1 MGKTYN
7 RIEGDKRKVGDII
20 TRSGPPALHNNY
32 PKVEEILERN
42 RPASCVP
49 RGESVNMR
57 PDRDFKAMGI
67 DKFDYGYVHQ
77 VEPIDPVEVRDI
89 EWIGALQARYPKS
102 GVRLPEKYPG
112 VSDDELA
119 QRYWRGE
126 LSKKPRTEYATRSA
140 KVLSVEDELTRVNG
154 PHEMEDAL
162 KKVAEYGKT
171 PPTKSKRRGGAC
183 TAM

>member
-7 RIEGDKRKVGDII
+7 RIEGNKRKVGDII

-67 DKFDYGYVHQ
+67 DQFDQGYVHQ
-77 VEPIDPVEVRDI
+77 VEPIHPVAVRDI
-89 EWIGALQARYPKS
+89 AWIGALQVRYPKP
-102 GVRLPEKYPG
+102 GLVLPEKYPD

-119 QRYWRGE
+119 QRYWRE
-126 LSKKPRTEYATRSA
+126 QLSEKPKTEYATRSA
-140 KVLSVEDELTRVNG
+140 KVLSVEDKLTRVNG
-154 PHEMEDAL
+154 PHEMEEAL
-162 KKVAEYGKT
+162 KRVAANGKKI
-171 PPTKSKRRGGAC
+171 PDKR
-183 TAM
+183 